1 LFCSPSSD
9 GLWFNRAKVP
19 IPKDTPVLALHRDGR
34 VVPIAL
40 DQAEWKELD
49 ALSDIKDKAESIPDG
64 RLRNKLLA
72 PYTAP
77 PLEKRKE

>member
-1 LFCSPSSD
+1 M
-9 GLWFNRAKVP
+9 
-19 IPKDTPVLALHRDGR
+19 LALHRDGR

-72 PYTAP
+72 PYSAP
-77 PLEKRKE
+77 PLEK